1 MYSHKKAIN
10 SQARVMISKE
20 INNYMGKP
28 NTELKKKLIKWL
40 IVGNLKVGW
49 NRVIITWYTEE
60 EFIGIQKS

>member
-28 NTELKKKLIKWL
+28 NTELKKKLIK
-40 IVGNLKVGW
+40 
-49 NRVIITWYTEE
+49 
-60 EFIGIQKS
+60 